1 MLDYIDI
8 EGLKGVGRVE
18 LRFASARRVR
28 VLFGVNGVGK
38 TKSLEAIYL
47 AYLFT
52 HEVVLR
58 EKGRNGIRVKP
69 WWPFSKITVD
79 GKSLISDLSDL
90 SDVVHVNQLASIG
103 VRHDKPLVYIG
114 AGGRSS
120 VGPQSK
126 SISALGDFEQRREAH
141 VERLL
146 GECSSGLRL
155 AGMAS
160 DVRGWFVQR
169 AQSVNPFQVEKDNL
183 RGEIDAV
190 LGLLNKIDS
199 RVDSGRMQI
208 DGAQRVFLSIESR
221 MVELGELSSGF
232 ASVVKLFQAIISG
245 FASFTNSKDLQHLPG
260 LVLIDEIESHLHVS
274 WQTTIVKR
282 LKELFPNT
290 KFLISTH
297 SPLVLTQLE
306 QGEAYLLE
314 RDEVDGIVRAR
325 EIDSP
330 NMKAFADVLEETFG
344 VDLNALKREALAT
357 EDQGEVK
364 RALLELAKRNRLR
377 RAGGSAD

>member
-1 MLDYIDI
+1 
-8 EGLKGVGRVE
+8 
-18 LRFASARRVR
+18 
-28 VLFGVNGVGK
+28 
-38 TKSLEAIYL
+38 
-47 AYLFT
+47 
-52 HEVVLR
+52 
-58 EKGRNGIRVKP
+58 
-69 WWPFSKITVD
+69 
-79 GKSLISDLSDL
+79 
-90 SDVVHVNQLASIG
+90 
-103 VRHDKPLVYIG
+103 
-114 AGGRSS
+114 
-120 VGPQSK
+120 
-126 SISALGDFEQRREAH
+126 
-141 VERLL
+141 
-146 GECSSGLRL
+146 
-155 AGMAS
+155 MAS